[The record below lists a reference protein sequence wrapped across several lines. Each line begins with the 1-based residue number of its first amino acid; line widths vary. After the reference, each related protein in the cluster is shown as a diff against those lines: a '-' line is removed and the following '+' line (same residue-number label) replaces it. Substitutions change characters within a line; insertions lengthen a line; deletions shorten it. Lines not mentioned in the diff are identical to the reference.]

1 MNEYYRSL
9 GVQPNASPD
18 ELKKAYRK
26 LAKQYHPDLHPG
38 DHEAEARFKEINEA
52 YEILSDPA
60 KRKKYD
66 EQQQGTTVRKQ
77 PRARPRAARW
87 IFLRCRAGSHSFSAL
102 TPRRDGWWTR
112 KRSPGRRKIHWIPLI
127 SLNGSWGLSDLR
139 DGREDKWS
147 GGSI

>member
-38 DHEAEARFKEINEA
+38 DQEAEARFKEINEA

-66 EQQQGTTVRKQ
+66 EQQQGTTQRRQAPNGAKTATRTPKGGPVDFSQMQGGFAQFFGFDPKTGRVVYEEKDRK
-77 PRARPRAARW
+77 
-87 IFLRCRAGSHSFSAL
+87 SVV
-102 TPRRDGWWTR
+102 
-112 KRSPGRRKIHWIPLI
+112 
-127 SLNGSWGLSDLR
+127 
-139 DGREDKWS
+139 
-147 GGSI
+147 

>member
-52 YEILSDPA
+52 YEILSDPE

-66 EQQQGTTVRKQ
+66 EQQGTTQRRQ
-77 PRARPRAARW
+77 APNRAKTAARTPK
-87 IFLRCRAGSHSFSAL
+87 GGPVDFSQMQGGFAQFFGFD
-102 TPRRDGWWTR
+102 PRTGQVVDEEKVSGQ
-112 KRSPGRRKIHWIPLI
+112 KKNPLDAT
-127 SLNGSWGLSDLR
+127 DLFER
-139 DGREDKWS
+139 FMGFK
-147 GGSI
+147 